1 MHLSVPYRRVYHMSL
16 SLEASGIGNDV
27 QIERHCYKNKN
38 TKTEGVKEQTNHHHP
53 DCIQAAS
60 AVVIARYVI
69 AS

>member
-1 MHLSVPYRRVYHMSL
+1 MNL

-27 QIERHCYKNKN
+27 QIECHCYKNKKN
-38 TKTEGVKEQTNHHHP
+38 TKTEGVKEETSHHHP